1 MVVTVHY
8 HEPDFVHKLV
18 LLGDSGVGKTSL
30 VERFVYDSLSTD
42 MSRTIGAVLHV
53 KRVESNDELHKL
65 IIWDLGGQESF
76 SEMREQYCANASG
89 AFFVYDRSRPETFA
103 SMDNWLS
110 ALRTAVG
117 DVPVVVIEN
126 KVDLESKINDNQV
139 HSEIARRIL
148 KYVQT
153 SATENIH
160 VENAFLQLVREIREK
175 HSVG

>member
-1 MVVTVHY
+1 MVVSVQY
-8 HEPDFVHKLV
+8 RDPDFVHKLV

-42 MSRTIGAVLHV
+42 MTRTIGAVLHV
-53 KRVESNDELHKL
+53 KRVELNDELHKL

-76 SEMREQYCANASG
+76 PEMREQYCANASG
-89 AFFVYDRSRPETFA
+89 AFFVYDRSRPETFT

-110 ALRTAVG
+110 ALESAVG
-117 DVPVVVIEN
+117 NVPIVVVEN
-126 KVDLESKINDNQV
+126 KVDLESRMNDDEV
-139 HSEIARRIL
+139 HSEIAKRIL

-160 VENAFLQLVREIREK
+160 VEMAFLQLVREIKEK
-175 HSVG
+175 RSVG